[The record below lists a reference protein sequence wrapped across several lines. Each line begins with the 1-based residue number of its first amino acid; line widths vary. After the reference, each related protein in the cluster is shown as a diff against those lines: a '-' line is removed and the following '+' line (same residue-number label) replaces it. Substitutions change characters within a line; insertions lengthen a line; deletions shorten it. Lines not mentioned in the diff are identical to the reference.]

1 MNFAF
6 SFFVVCVLPWCCKFV
21 GPSRGSSAAGA
32 GQSWVRGTGGGGFWQ
47 DLGGNGPAAGALIG
61 LTPLPQPLIA
71 FEQFKPDYL
80 LWGALRPSFASAST
94 PAGCVLQLIH
104 GLDEGARDAKSQS
117 EKSNKQR
124 AAGFITRLLF

>member
-1 MNFAF
+1 
-6 SFFVVCVLPWCCKFV
+6 VLQICRPFPGQLC
-21 GPSRGSSAAGA
+21 GRGWSELGE
-32 GQSWVRGTGGGGFWQ
+32 GHWGGGGFWQ